1 MSDSRADLDPA
12 DWAEFRRQ
20 SHRMLDDMLDFLEHV
35 RERPVWQPVPD
46 AVKQRLAEPLPAAPT
61 PLDRVYDEFR
71 ELVLPYATGNIHPAF
86 FGWVHGGGTPTGM
99 LAEMLA
105 GAMNANLGGREHAP
119 VHVERQVI
127 GWCREIFGF
136 PETAGGLL
144 VTGTS
149 LANLIALLVARTARL
164 GPAIRDTGLQAA
176 QPGQLLVA
184 YASAAAHSC
193 VRKAMEMSGL
203 GGAQLRIVP
212 TESRLR
218 RIDVAALARMVR
230 EDRAAGLAPF
240 FAVGTAGTVDTG
252 AVDDLAALADLC
264 AEEDLWFHVDG
275 AFGALAML
283 SPALRPLLRGIERA
297 DSLAFDFHK
306 WGQVPYDAGCILVRD
321 GTLQR
326 QTFAAEP
333 AYLARAERGLGG
345 GAPWF
350 CDFGPDLSRGFRALK
365 VWFTFKEHGAGA
377 IGATIEKT
385 CRLARRLEARIA
397 AAAPELELMAPV
409 TLNVVCFRYR
419 GGRPDDGAAA
429 AALDALNREIVA
441 DAQEAGIAAPST
453 TVLDGRLAIRAA
465 IVNHRSADAD
475 IDRLVD
481 FVLARGPVRAAA
493 ITGET

>member
-1 MSDSRADLDPA
+1 MPGSRSDLDPA
-12 DWAEFRRQ
+12 DWADFRRQ

-35 RERPVWQPVPD
+35 RERPVWQPVPET
-46 AVKQRLAEPLPAAPT
+46 AKQRLAAPLPLAPT
-61 PLDRVYDEFR
+61 PLSQVYDEFR

-105 GAMNANLGGREHAP
+105 SAMNANLGGREHAP
-119 VHVERQVI
+119 VYVERQVI
-127 GWCREIFGF
+127 RWCREIFGF

-164 GPAIRDTGLQAA
+164 GPAVRDTGLQAM
-176 QPGQLLVA
+176 PGPLLVA
-184 YASAAAHSC
+184 YASEAAHNC

-203 GGAQLRIVP
+203 GAAQLRIVP
-212 TESRLR
+212 TEGRLR
-218 RIDVAALARMVR
+218 RIDVAALARTVR
-230 EDRAAGLAPF
+230 EDRAAGLTPF

-264 AEEDLWFHVDG
+264 AEEGLWFHVDG

-283 SPALRPLLRGIERA
+283 SPVLRPLLRGIERA

-365 VWFTFKEHGAGA
+365 VWFTLKEQGADA
-377 IGATIEKT
+377 IGAAIEQC
-385 CRLARRLEARIA
+385 CRVARHLEARIA

-409 TLNVVCFRYR
+409 TLNVVCFRYN
-419 GGRPDDGAAA
+419 GGGPEDGAA
-429 AALDALNREIVA
+429 LDSLNREVAA
-441 DAQEAGIAAPST
+441 DAQEAGVAAPST

-465 IVNHRSADAD
+465 VVNHRSTETD

-481 FVLARGPVRAAA
+481 FVLDRGRIRAAA
-493 ITGET
+493 MREKT